1 MQLEKSFYY
10 KFCLK
15 ALILLL
21 FVAFNLRNA
30 SAQVKVI
37 DHKLA
42 KKETLYKLSVL
53 YRTEIDSIM
62 HWNKLS
68 STRVSEGALIKIL
81 DYNKLKLE
89 EFVYNQYVYDIEAKK
104 AEKAQVQQ
112 RFNDKFSA
120 LEQRKTAINVSMP
133 LAMQEFFEIAK
144 IKKSCLDS
152 LFLMFGKIDQEME
165 SLYSEKAEIEE
176 DIKMKYAQQYIDQG
190 YATSLKVREN
200 RLSFPNT
207 EMQDVAFLAKEVELK
222 GEDYLKENEEL
233 AKVSAQK
240 DFEEQKQW
248 ERGEKARQDLLA
260 KELKEQEKQSKKE
273 AEANRKELAA
283 WKEENE
289 AKKAVEIKTKEEA
302 AITLKNEQIKAIQE
316 KDEMEAENAA
326 IQERKVEENRKELA
340 LANQME
346 LDKLAKEKLGAQ
358 KKAEAEM
365 SEDDFKISQMQNEFA
380 AMEAVVK
387 QVELISTPQETP
399 SELSSAE
406 ALIIQKELDLI
417 AMAEA
422 KQRAKEAD
430 MAAKAKKQEE
440 LDQKEAKVD
449 NEVAVV
455 RQVALISTPQEI
467 PSELSS
473 AEALVIQKELD
484 LIAMAEAKQRA
495 KEADM
500 AAKAKKQEGLDQKE
514 AKVHKE
520 EAVVKQV
527 ALISTPQETPSE
539 LSSAEALV
547 IQKELDLIA
556 MADAKQQAKE
566 ANRAA
571 KADKE
576 ETKWQEKL
584 AKDSISKLPQKKPI
598 EGDSGKDPDVLIFDV
613 GFEADQDT
621 SSKKYQKQQA
631 KLSKEFQVE
640 VDSSKVTRSFTV
652 DEVVIKK
659 SKKTG
664 KFKMGDK
671 VDAIGIDKSRF
682 FLSRA
687 IMEIDKGN
695 YKKAIEYSDKSI
707 DLNPN
712 YTEAYMLKGDIM
724 ASFGY
729 FDKAYNQYEKA
740 NTVDSRIPQLHYNM
754 GNCLIYMGK
763 KEKALEKMGEAI
775 SIDPNYILAYSG
787 RSSLLIDMKE
797 YASALN
803 DYNTI
808 LEINKYFYP
817 ALKGRGLAYLN
828 LGQYPEAIKDFNQLL
843 EYDKEDPSIY
853 YHRGI
858 AKMYLSEIYGA
869 CMDFLT
875 SSERGYLEANKAI
888 NKYCD

>member
-10 KFCLK
+10 KFYLK

-112 RFNDKFSA
+112 RFNDKLSA

-176 DIKMKYAQQYIDQG
+176 DIKMKYPQQYIDQG

-326 IQERKVEENRKELA
+326 IQEREVEKNRKELA

-358 KKAEAEM
+358 KEAEAEM
-365 SEDDFKISQMQNEFA
+365 SEDDFKISQMQKEFA

-387 QVELISTPQETP
+387 RVELISTPQETP

-440 LDQKEAKVD
+440 
-449 NEVAVV
+449 
-455 RQVALISTPQEI
+455 
-467 PSELSS
+467 
-473 AEALVIQKELD
+473 
-484 LIAMAEAKQRA
+484 
-495 KEADM
+495 
-500 AAKAKKQEGLDQKE
+500 LDQKE

>member
-484 LIAMAEAKQRA
+484 LIAMA
-495 KEADM
+495 
-500 AAKAKKQEGLDQKE
+500 
-514 AKVHKE
+514 
-520 EAVVKQV
+520 
-527 ALISTPQETPSE
+527 
-539 LSSAEALV
+539 
-547 IQKELDLIA
+547 
-556 MADAKQQAKE
+556 DAKQQAKE